1 MCTAGDNLFEI
12 CHSSSCEDL
21 WTNNNQQSST
31 RHEDTTGTCAEWQF
45 GRCDGA
51 YLTRSSAHLR
61 GPSQKLLREMIGK
74 FALWL
79 MCCAVVFVIRR
90 QQLCEMKI
98 DKCLKWLWDN
108 LMNKWMCT
116 PHDEWQ
122 SAGRQSWQLQCKS
135 QIMALSNVLRFHFD
149 DPASQQ
155 KYIFKYNFKK
165 HPSLPFST
173 TPNSGIHGNSGSTRR
188 YRSAETLQA
197 FSFRMLVRYRTTSI
211 RNVQNIGIIYLF

>member
-45 GRCDGA
+45 GLCDGA

-74 FALWL
+74 FAWWL
-79 MCCAVVFVIRR
+79 MYCAVVFVIRR

-155 KYIFKYNFKK
+155 KYILNIILKGTPVSPFQLLQIQEFMETPGARVDTVRLRPCR
-165 HPSLPFST
+165 PSPFGCWCAIA
-173 TPNSGIHGNSGSTRR
+173 PLRSGMSKIL
-188 YRSAETLQA
+188 E
-197 FSFRMLVRYRTTSI
+197 
-211 RNVQNIGIIYLF
+211 